1 MKTINIIISLLYAM
15 GAVYTGYMAITRL
28 FVFFANKNLGQ
39 DESFR
44 LPGLYLFGSVLFII
58 CAFIGWRLYTS
69 GNTGLFEKMLF
80 YLPIVLVI
88 AYALWAVVLLISSGG
103 KWN

>member
-1 MKTINIIISLLYAM
+1 M
-15 GAVYTGYMAITRL
+15 GVVYTGYMAITRL